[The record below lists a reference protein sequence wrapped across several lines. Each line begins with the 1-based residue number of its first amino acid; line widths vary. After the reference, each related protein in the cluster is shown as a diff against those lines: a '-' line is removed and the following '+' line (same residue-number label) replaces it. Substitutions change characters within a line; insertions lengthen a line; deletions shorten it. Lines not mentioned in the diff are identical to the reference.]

1 MKVNNIKPSTGEA
14 DTNKRNVSRVS
25 TGNALVF
32 LIVIFVISIISLTYV
47 YSMFPE
53 VEESEKAS
61 IKLPRDIEDAKKLG
75 NVLFRYKEKYFTE
88 VLGGIFVT
96 YIL

>member
-1 MKVNNIKPSTGEA
+1 MILVIIFI
-14 DTNKRNVSRVS
+14 VS
-25 TGNALVF
+25 
-32 LIVIFVISIISLTYV
+32 IMSLAYV

-53 VEESEKAS
+53 VEQSEKAS

-75 NVLFRYKEKYFTE
+75 AVLSRYKDKYFTE
-88 VLGGIFVT
+88 VLGGVFVT

>member
-1 MKVNNIKPSTGEA
+1 MQHIKNTP
-14 DTNKRNVSRVS
+14 NKEGIANKSDVSKIS
-25 TGNALVF
+25 TGNALVI
-32 LIVIFVISIISLTYV
+32 LVIIFVFSIISLTYV

-53 VEESEKAS
+53 VEESEKAA

-75 NVLFRYKEKYFTE
+75 MVLSRYKEKYFTE
-88 VLGGIFVT
+88 VLGGVFVT